1 MSTFQTSLASPRFS
15 RLLFW
20 LGVVVLAAGIVA
32 LGSRFVGGSDPTSSA
47 PAPDFTPK
55 LPANSVPLKNA
66 EGVTVKKFE
75 QLDPPMR
82 STIRTFLATAVRRD
96 TFLATA
102 VRREKLGQS
111 WNIVAPSMK
120 RGYTYNQWRT
130 ADALPVVPYP
140 IADVDK
146 VNYSI
151 VYALQDEVL
160 VDVGVFA
167 KPEAGQR
174 AMTFRIGLI
183 PVGNGAKKRWL
194 VDYWLPRWS
203 PVVPKD

>member
-1 MSTFQTSLASPRFS
+1 MSTFQTSLASPRFG

-20 LGVVVLAAGIVA
+20 LGVVVLAAGILA
-32 LGSRFVGGSDPTSSA
+32 LGSRFVGGSDPTSTA
-47 PAPDFTPK
+47 VAPDFTPK

-75 QLDPPMR
+75 QLDPSMR
-82 STIRTFLATAVRRD
+82 STIRTFLATAVRR
-96 TFLATA
+96 
-102 VRREKLGQS
+102 ENLGQS

-130 ADALPVVPYP
+130 ADALPIVPYP
-140 IADVDK
+140 IADLDK
-146 VNYSI
+146 VNYSL

-167 KPEAGQR
+167 KPEADQR
-174 AMTFRIGLI
+174 PVTFRIGLV
-183 PVGNGAKKRWL
+183 PVGNGAKKQWL

-203 PVVPKD
+203 PLVPKD